1 MAKRNE
7 FLLEVLMQAFDA
19 VEGVY
24 SGIPQCCVIPYMN
37 GRHGMSLRSEI
48 AKKKNK
54 KQLLKNLELFNYIPC
69 DDCLKNKRV
78 AKLKHNGVSSEG
90 RVLFA
95 LIETFAGKKD
105 LGGDCDCDE

>member
-24 SGIPQCCVIPYMN
+24 SNIPQCCIIPYMH
-37 GRHGMSLRSEI
+37 GRHGERIRAEI

-54 KQLLKNLELFNYIPC
+54 KQLLKNLEAFNYIPC

-78 AKLKHNGVSSEG
+78 SKLKHNGVSSEG

-95 LIETFAGKKD
+95 LIETFAGKKH
-105 LGGDCDCDE
+105 LGDDEYYDN